1 MAILINFTNCIWQN
15 MTENLTMSM
24 AFAVLILTITYLLIQ
39 YKKIQKL
46 PPGPW
51 GRPFI
56 GMIGRI
62 KKEFHLFLFDYVK
75 QFGKLFS
82 ISMGNS
88 TLVILS
94 DHKLIK
100 KAFQSKDFSARPKGE
115 LTKLF
120 GGYGKS
126 KKYII
131 PHLFS

>member
-1 MAILINFTNCIWQN
+1 
-15 MTENLTMSM
+15 MSM
-24 AFAVLILTITYLLIQ
+24 AFAVLILTITYLNIQ

-56 GMIGRI
+56 GMIGQI

-126 KKYII
+126 KRN
-131 PHLFS
+131 LFLKFIYSE